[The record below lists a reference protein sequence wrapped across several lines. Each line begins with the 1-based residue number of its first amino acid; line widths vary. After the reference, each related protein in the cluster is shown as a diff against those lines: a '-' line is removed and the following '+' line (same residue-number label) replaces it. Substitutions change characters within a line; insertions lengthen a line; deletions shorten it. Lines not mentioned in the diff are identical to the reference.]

1 MCVGSSV
8 SYVLLISF
16 PFPLLEDI
24 LVHMWINYVSH
35 APLAI
40 KKQYQHFSAATET
53 PLYLIGQH
61 HFLEQMGEKERRNK
75 LTKNVS

>member
-16 PFPLLEDI
+16 PFLVLEDI

-40 KKQYQHFSAATET
+40 KKQYQHFPAATET
-53 PLYLIGQH
+53 PLYCKSYRSASFPRAEG
-61 HFLEQMGEKERRNK
+61 GKGKEK
-75 LTKNVS
+75 

>member
-8 SYVLLISF
+8 SYVLLMSF

-35 APLAI
+35 APFAI
-40 KKQYQHFSAATET
+40 KKQYQHFPAATET
-53 PLYLIGQH
+53 PIHRKSYRLASFSREKG
-61 HFLEQMGEKERRNK
+61 GEGKEK
-75 LTKNVS
+75 

>member
-35 APLAI
+35 APFAI
-40 KKQYQHFSAATET
+40 KKQYQHFPAATET
-53 PLYLIGQH
+53 PIHRKSYRLALFSREKG
-61 HFLEQMGEKERRNK
+61 GEGKEK
-75 LTKNVS
+75 